1 MKPTSRRLCVSH
13 AAWLS
18 LFAGLALVGSAALAQ
33 PAAPGPKIAVKTA
46 DDLPR
51 HTYKIEGKASD
62 FLVSDGAFK
71 QFVGELKANTLA
83 DLEKYDIQDQTTLK
97 GYHQTLQQI
106 ALFEGNFDEAFRQI
120 EKARAL
126 EGKESSKL
134 MMGQTLASLVA
145 ARKVSDGGADKP
157 AYFAAFKAEL
167 EKRIGAL
174 PWEKVRESVL
184 QARSTAQIV
193 NKNLILGQVK
203 ANIDPVVEA
212 NKGEISAEF
221 VTGMVSMRNML
232 DTMLELQPSVADV
245 YGKLAETNSKPR
257 VDILSANKVVL
268 APTDKATP
276 VVIGIWDSGV
286 DVSLY
291 SGKLWENSAEKVDG
305 KDNDNNGFV
314 DDVNG
319 IAYDMNWKPTT
330 GLLISIDEMKSPVSL
345 VESHTKGASDSQ
357 AGVQSPEADAFRAYV
372 KGLKPE
378 QVQGF
383 MEDLGLYGNY
393 SHGTHVS
400 GIATE
405 GNPFARIYGVRLTF
419 DFKAVPRYTW
429 TKEFATDI
437 ARSFTDTV
445 AFMRKAGVRVVNM
458 SWGMSRDDIEKELE
472 AKGVGKSK
480 EERAAMSREYFKII
494 SDAMKAAM
502 QSAPEILF
510 VPAAGNSDND
520 NAFAELIPSGIEL
533 PNVITIGAID
543 SSGKP
548 TSFTTFGKG
557 VTIYANGFEVE
568 SYVPGGKRFKYS
580 GTSMAA
586 PNVTNL
592 VGKMVAVNPKLT
604 TAEIVAAIRANADT
618 MPGMTVVSSSTRR
631 KRLLPCSAEFF
642 SITERKNPGQVAGVF
657 VCLIS
662 DRNHVVPNCMAD
674 YMFPSGQK
682 RAAPRLAV
690 RAKPEEVIW

>member
-1 MKPTSRRLCVSH
+1 MVRLETWPPIPVCISERIPLKPTSCRSLLSH
-13 AAWLS
+13 AALLA
-18 LFAGLALVGSAALAQ
+18 LFAGLASFAGPARGEPGA
-33 PAAPGPKIAVKTA
+33 PGAAPGTKIAVKTL

-51 HTYKIEGKASD
+51 HTYTIEGKASD
-62 FLVSDGAFK
+62 FLLSDAAFK
-71 QFVGELKANTLA
+71 KFVAELKANTLS
-83 DLEKYDIQDQTTLK
+83 DLEKYDIQDKTTLK
-97 GYHQTLQQI
+97 GFHQTLQQI
-106 ALFEGNFDEAFRQI
+106 ALFEGNFDEVFRQI
-120 EKARAL
+120 EIARGL

-134 MMGQTLASLVA
+134 MMGQMLQSMVA
-145 ARKVSDGGADKP
+145 ARKVSNNGADKP
-157 AYFAAFKAEL
+157 TYFAAFKAEL
-167 EKRIGAL
+167 DKRVGAL
-174 PWEKVRESVL
+174 PWEKIRESVL

-193 NKNLILGQVK
+193 NKELIVGQVK
-203 ANIDPVVEA
+203 ANIDPIVEK
-212 NKGEISAEF
+212 NKGEISGE
-221 VTGMVSMRNML
+221 VVGGMIGMRNML
-232 DTMLELQPSVADV
+232 DNLIELQPSVAEV

-268 APTDKATP
+268 NPTDKASP

-286 DVSLY
+286 DVSLF
-291 SGKLWENSAEKVDG
+291 SGKLWESKGEKVDS
-305 KDNDNNGFV
+305 KDNDNNGFI

-319 IAYDMNWKPTT
+319 IAYDMNWHPTS

-357 AGVQSPEADAFRAYV
+357 AGVQSPEADAFRSYV
-372 KGLKPE
+372 KGLKSD

-405 GNPFARIYGVRLTF
+405 GNPFARIFGVRLTF
-419 DFKAVPRYTW
+419 DFKSIPRYSW
-429 TKEFATDI
+429 TKEFATDM
-437 ARSFTDTV
+437 AKSFTDTV
-445 AFMRKAGVRVVNM
+445 AQMRKAGVRVVNM
-458 SWGMSRDDIEKELE
+458 SWGLSRANIEEELE
-472 AKGVGKSK
+472 AKGLGKDK
-480 EERAAMSREYFKII
+480 AERAALSREYFKII
-494 SDAMKAAM
+494 SDAMKTAM
-502 QSAPEILF
+502 ASAPEILF

-604 TAEIVAAIRANADT
+604 TTEIIEAIRVNADPMPGYEGRFIINPKKTVAAVQR
-618 MPGMTVVSSSTRR
+618 
-631 KRLLPCSAEFF
+631 
-642 SITERKNPGQVAGVF
+642 
-657 VCLIS
+657 
-662 DRNHVVPNCMAD
+662 
-674 YMFPSGQK
+674 
-682 RAAPRLAV
+682 
-690 RAKPEEVIW
+690 